1 MAPPELAGVGGSA
14 PSSRVGR
21 ARQQPKTKNE
31 NAAHGAGCAAYG
43 ARRQT
48 VAVEK
53 TTWETRREERILLY
67 PHKKT
72 DVPLA
77 IDRPLEPE
85 GGGGEL

>member
-1 MAPPELAGVGGSA
+1 M
-14 PSSRVGR
+14 
-21 ARQQPKTKNE
+21 
-31 NAAHGAGCAAYG
+31 
-43 ARRQT
+43 
-48 VAVEK
+48 AVEK